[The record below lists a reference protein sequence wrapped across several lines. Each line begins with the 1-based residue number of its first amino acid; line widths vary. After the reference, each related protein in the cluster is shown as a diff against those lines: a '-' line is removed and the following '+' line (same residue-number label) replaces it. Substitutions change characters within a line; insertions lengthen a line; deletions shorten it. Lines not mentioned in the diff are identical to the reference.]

1 MKMGHERFH
10 RVFALL
16 GGHFDNQIVVFRRF
30 CSYQPF
36 DLLLVGTIPFGLA
49 FLEIPKLFLQGKA
62 ERNVFAF
69 AVFRNSEH

>member
-1 MKMGHERFH
+1 MFGKV
-10 RVFALL
+10 RVANGFGLALHFEMVVL
-16 GGHFDNQIVVFRRF
+16 GCFGR
-30 CSYQPF
+30 YQPF

-49 FLEIPKLFLQGKA
+49 FFEIPKLFVQGKA

>member
-30 CSYQPF
+30 CGYQPF
-36 DLLLVGTIPFGLA
+36 DLLFVGTIPFGLA
-49 FLEIPKLFLQGKA
+49 FLEIPKLFVQGKA